1 MSNRSLG
8 AQSLLPNPILQ
19 KTSLIPPGAQQ
30 SRASNISS
38 VRYADEEGKP
48 LSEKDKDKDKGKGK
62 GAGTRLLTV
71 SGHGGGWA
79 VDGRVGDGDG
89 AGGALGTGNPETTS
103 PRPPVHLKGGDTR
116 DLRQLLNFLSLILS
130 TSI

>member
-1 MSNRSLG
+1 MSNRSMG

-19 KTSLIPPGAQQ
+19 KTSLIPPVAQQ

-79 VDGRVGDGDG
+79 
-89 AGGALGTGNPETTS
+89 
-103 PRPPVHLKGGDTR
+103 
-116 DLRQLLNFLSLILS
+116 LRQLLNFLSLILS